1 MINFFL
7 RLYQKNQT
15 SQGQACTH
23 ANAPSVSVV
32 SIIVLSASLWE
43 HPKHVQAGNNL
54 RLNQRLFPLA
64 VHHRQVKGTAN
75 EIPTRTAG
83 AMQAKIKAHVHTHT
97 LSHAQGP
104 DVQSK
109 QDDGRQLVLQKL
121 CIMVSINIRIKQPFY
136 VQFHSDIS
144 G

>member
-1 MINFFL
+1 ML
-7 RLYQKNQT
+7 MHLL
-15 SQGQACTH
+15 
-23 ANAPSVSVV
+23 SVL

-83 AMQAKIKAHVHTHT
+83 AVQAKIKAHVHTHT
-97 LSHAQGP
+97 RSHTHKDQMYRVNKMMG
-104 DVQSK
+104 
-109 QDDGRQLVLQKL
+109 G
-121 CIMVSINIRIKQPFY
+121 N
-136 VQFHSDIS
+136 
-144 G
+144 